1 MESWPIWKGI
11 EKNRVR
17 DRELNAAF
25 ALLAEDLGFQYRQM
39 RKVQKLFLKHWT
51 FSA

>member
-11 EKNRVR
+11 DKNRVR

-25 ALLAEDLGFQYRQM
+25 ALLAEDLCFQYRQT
-39 RKVQKLFLKHWT
+39 RKKQKLSLKH
-51 FSA
+51 